1 MYDFKY
7 LKAERE
13 KKGLTIRDMANL
25 IEMNE
30 SNYGKIERGVYV
42 NIPLYILDKLKKIL
56 NLDLNKFI
64 CSK

>member
-1 MYDFKY
+1 
-7 LKAERE
+7 
-13 KKGLTIRDMANL
+13 
-25 IEMNE
+25 
-30 SNYGKIERGVYV
+30 V

>member
-30 SNYGKIERGVYV
+30 SNYGKIERG
-42 NIPLYILDKLKKIL
+42 
-56 NLDLNKFI
+56 
-64 CSK
+64 

>member
-30 SNYGKIERGVYV
+30 SNYGKIERGIYA

>member
-30 SNYGKIERGVYV
+30 SNYGKIERWVYV